1 MAEDRAVFGGVLGDD
16 LDRRVGC
23 EWGFEGD
30 EFAVEFPGNGVA
42 AEARTDFVGD
52 VLDRGPV
59 RHGEFGAVWEGDG
72 DLSLGLFI
80 RHDSGSLWSANKCV
94 ETHRSRGY
102 WSVVRWW
109 ARGGVGVCW

>member
-1 MAEDRAVFGGVLGDD
+1 MAEDRAVLGRVFRDEFNCGVGREL
-16 LDRRVGC
+16 C
-23 EWGFEGD
+23 FEGD
-30 EFAVEFPGNGVA
+30 EFAVEFPGDGVA

-59 RHGEFGAVWEGDG
+59 RHGEFGTVWEGDG

-80 RHDSGSLWSANKCV
+80 RHDSGSFWSANKCV

-102 WSVVRWW
+102 WSVVWWW